1 MNRTAGYLSEQ
12 LTAAKHAITC
22 AADLLNAPDAALS
35 FIPDAELLEATKIA
49 ESIARQ
55 TDVIT
60 ARFAAQLALRSRPE
74 LGGAGLAT
82 RQGFVNPESLVRSV
96 TRTSFRDAARRIR
109 VGAML
114 TEVAAEPGSA
124 FEPIAASVAAG
135 DLGVEAADGVLR
147 ALQPVTSEVDPEQ
160 LRIATTTLA
169 IEGARQNADD
179 LGAMARDVRDTLD
192 RLGVGSREERLRA
205 QRSLRK
211 GRVIDGLRRV
221 TLVLD
226 PESDAI
232 IIGALNHAMSP
243 RLGGPRFTDPADQ
256 ERAARL
262 ADDDRTNEQ
271 LALDTLVD
279 LVRIGIDR
287 DDGRILGSTKPGL
300 RVTISAEDLMAGID
314 ELGREHPERDTGVA
328 WLEGCATPLTPA
340 MARRILCEAGA
351 MPIVLNGAHEPLELG
366 RTRRLFSGAQRT
378 ALADRDG
385 GCRWPQC
392 DRPPLWSEAHHIN
405 PFGKGGLTD
414 LDNGILLCR
423 RHHLLLHNDGWC
435 IERTPAAGGFQ
446 LIPPA
451 RADPTRTPQ
460 PMPTKRPGWVRAER
474 RTA

>member
-205 QRSLRK
+205 QRS
-211 GRVIDGLRRV
+211 
-221 TLVLD
+221 
-226 PESDAI
+226 
-232 IIGALNHAMSP
+232 
-243 RLGGPRFTDPADQ
+243 
-256 ERAARL
+256 
-262 ADDDRTNEQ
+262 
-271 LALDTLVD
+271 
-279 LVRIGIDR
+279 
-287 DDGRILGSTKPGL
+287 
-300 RVTISAEDLMAGID
+300 
-314 ELGREHPERDTGVA
+314 
-328 WLEGCATPLTPA
+328 
-340 MARRILCEAGA
+340 
-351 MPIVLNGAHEPLELG
+351 
-366 RTRRLFSGAQRT
+366 
-378 ALADRDG
+378 
-385 GCRWPQC
+385 
-392 DRPPLWSEAHHIN
+392 
-405 PFGKGGLTD
+405 
-414 LDNGILLCR
+414 
-423 RHHLLLHNDGWC
+423 
-435 IERTPAAGGFQ
+435 
-446 LIPPA
+446 
-451 RADPTRTPQ
+451 
-460 PMPTKRPGWVRAER
+460 
-474 RTA
+474 